1 MAIHAKL
8 VSSAFFALAI
18 IGVIEASSQ
27 GSSQKD
33 LPEYCSKGGEI
44 DWMAV
49 LSKAFELYQNYASK
63 QAASPARSSLEDIL
77 AAAVQQKSDNA
88 VPGEES
94 GTAAK
99 PDAKESAGTHQPD
112 VMAALLSSLLSNLG
126 NADGSSK
133 KSAEADPMAGLK
145 TVLDGLNALNG
156 KGSPSGSAGAGSL
169 DLSKLAPLILQG
181 LPSLLATQGSGS
193 QTSVLSLLGSLLGNQ
208 QSGKGLEKMF
218 SQVLNSIF
226 SPDRK
231 GKEGGVADGLEPA
244 ISTVIESLLKAG
256 FKDDASTNDAPKDTE
271 TSTLRTEL

>member
-1 MAIHAKL
+1 MAFHAKM
-8 VSSAFFALAI
+8 VSSAVLALAI
-18 IGVIEASSQ
+18 LGVIEASSQ

-63 QAASPARSSLEDIL
+63 QAASPARSPLEDIL
-77 AAAVQQKSDNA
+77 AAAVLQKSDSA

-94 GTAAK
+94 GATGK
-99 PDAKESAGTHQPD
+99 PDAKESAGTPQPD
-112 VMAALLSSLLSNLG
+112 VTAALLSSLLSNLG

-156 KGSPSGSAGAGSL
+156 KGSSSGSAGAI

-181 LPSLLATQGSGS
+181 LPTLLGTQGSGS

-208 QSGKGLEKMF
+208 QTGKGLEKMF
-218 SQVLNSIF
+218 SQVLNTIF
-226 SPDRK
+226 NPDRK
-231 GKEGGVADGLEPA
+231 GKDGGVADGLEPA
-244 ISTVIESLLKAG
+244 ISNVIESLLKAG
-256 FKDDASTNDAPKDTE
+256 FKDDASTNDVPKDTE
-271 TSTLRTEL
+271 KSTLRSEL